1 MRLCR
6 YFLYPTQPRVI
17 DAMEVTLF
25 IHAADDAF
33 RILENAKTQAVG
45 LLDTATRLTSETRWM
60 EEKKLQTILKGAH
73 QARSGI
79 QGFVVTFVMLMA
91 FWALLSGKFDAF
103 HLSLGVICS
112 LIVAYL
118 SHDLL
123 FANVRVGD
131 GRVIAR
137 RFLAYVPWLLREIIT
152 SNFYVAYLAL
162 SPKMPIDPQIMKF
175 RTKLESDISWV
186 MLANSITLTP
196 GTVTV
201 DIADREFM
209 VHALDRKIAASLDT
223 GEMEDRV
230 AHIFMEADHIY
241 IQDVLDVSRI
251 FAELKRGM

>member
-1 MRLCR
+1 
-6 YFLYPTQPRVI
+6 
-17 DAMEVTLF
+17 MEVTLF

-33 RILENAKTQAVG
+33 RILENAKVQAVG

-60 EEKKLQTILKGAH
+60 EEKKVQAILKGA
-73 QARSGI
+73 QATRSGL
-79 QGFVVTFVMLMA
+79 QNFVATFVMLMG
-91 FWALLSGKFDAF
+91 FWALLSGKFDVF

-131 GRVIAR
+131 GRVIAQ
-137 RFLAYVPWLLREIIT
+137 RFLRYIPWLLYEIVT
-152 SNFYVAYLAL
+152 ANFYVAYLAL
-162 SPKMPIDPQIMKF
+162 SPKMPIDPQIIRFK
-175 RTKLESDISWV
+175 TKLESDISWV
-186 MLANSITLTP
+186 TLANSITLTP
-196 GTVTV
+196 GTITI
-201 DIADREFM
+201 DIQDREFM
-209 VHALDRKIAASLDT
+209 VHALDKKVAGDLDT
-223 GEMEDRV
+223 GEMEDQV

>member
-1 MRLCR
+1 
-6 YFLYPTQPRVI
+6 
-17 DAMEVTLF
+17 MEVTLF

-33 RILENAKTQAVG
+33 RIMENAKTQAVG
-45 LLDTATRLTSETRWM
+45 LLDTATKLTSETRWM
-60 EEKKLQTILKGAH
+60 EEKKVQSILKGA
-73 QARSGI
+73 QETKTGLQNFIAA
-79 QGFVVTFVMLMA
+79 FVLLMGL
-91 FWALLSGKFDAF
+91 WALLSGKFDAF

-131 GRVIAR
+131 GRVIFQ
-137 RFLAYVPWLLREIIT
+137 RFVRYIPWLLREIIT

-162 SPKMPIDPQIMKF
+162 SPRMPIDPQLIKF
-175 RTKLESDISWV
+175 KTKLESDISWV

-196 GTVTV
+196 GTVTI
-201 DIADREFM
+201 DIANREFL

-223 GEMEDRV
+223 GEMEDQV

-241 IQDVLDVSRI
+241 IQDVLDVSRV
-251 FAELKRGM
+251 FGELRKGV

>member
-1 MRLCR
+1 
-6 YFLYPTQPRVI
+6 
-17 DAMEVTLF
+17 MEVTLF

-33 RILENAKTQAVG
+33 RILENAKVQAVG

-60 EEKKLQTILKGAH
+60 DEKKVQGILKGA
-73 QARSGI
+73 QETRSSF
-79 QGFVVTFVMLMA
+79 QNFVATFVMMIA
-91 FWALLSGKFDAF
+91 FWALLSGKFDTF

-112 LIVAYL
+112 MIVAYL

-131 GRVIAR
+131 GRVIAQ
-137 RFLAYVPWLLREIIT
+137 RFLRYIPWLLREIVT
-152 SNFYVAYLAL
+152 ANFYVAYLAL
-162 SPKMPIDPQIMKF
+162 SPKMPIDPQIIRFK
-175 RTKLESDISWV
+175 TKLESDISWV
-186 MLANSITLTP
+186 TLANSITLTP
-196 GTVTV
+196 GTITI
-201 DIADREFM
+201 DIEDREFM
-209 VHALDRKIAASLDT
+209 VHALDRKVAGDLDT

>member
-1 MRLCR
+1 
-6 YFLYPTQPRVI
+6 
-17 DAMEVTLF
+17 
-25 IHAADDAF
+25 
-33 RILENAKTQAVG
+33 
-45 LLDTATRLTSETRWM
+45 M
-60 EEKKLQTILKGAH
+60 EEKKVQGILKGA
-73 QARSGI
+73 QATRSGL
-79 QGFVVTFVMLMA
+79 QNFVATFLMLLG
-91 FWALLSGKFDAF
+91 FWALLSGKFDTF

-131 GRVIAR
+131 GRVIAQ
-137 RFLAYVPWLLREIIT
+137 RFLRYIPWLLREIVT
-152 SNFYVAYLAL
+152 ANFHVAYLAL
-162 SPKMPIDPQIMKF
+162 SPKMPIDPQIITF

-186 MLANSITLTP
+186 TLANSITLTP
-196 GTVTV
+196 GTITI
-201 DIADREFM
+201 DIENREFM
-209 VHALDRKIAASLDT
+209 VHALDRKVAGDLDT

>member
-1 MRLCR
+1 
-6 YFLYPTQPRVI
+6 
-17 DAMEVTLF
+17 MEVTLF

-33 RILENAKTQAVG
+33 RILENAKAQAVG
-45 LLDTATRLTSETRWM
+45 LLDTATRLTSDTRWM
-60 EEKKLQTILKGAH
+60 EEKKVKSILKGAEET
-73 QARSGI
+73 RSGF
-79 QGFVVTFVMLMA
+79 QNFVATFVMLMG

-103 HLSLGVICS
+103 HITLGVICS

-118 SHDLL
+118 GHDLL

-131 GRVIAR
+131 GRVIAQ
-137 RFLAYVPWLLREIIT
+137 RFLYYIPWLLREIVT
-152 SNFYVAYLAL
+152 ANFHVAYLAL
-162 SPKMPIDPQIMKF
+162 SPEMPIDPQIITF

-186 MLANSITLTP
+186 TLANSITLTP
-196 GTVTV
+196 GTITM
-201 DIADREFM
+201 DIEDREFM
-209 VHALDRKIAASLDT
+209 VHALDRKVADDLDT